1 MTNYGFY
8 LSNKIDDI
16 ANFFTGSPNNCKI
29 TIDYEDLIEYNSELE
44 SHYINT
50 NSISLPLVSID
61 DVLSYF
67 SKGKENYDE
76 YEK

>member
-8 LSNKIDDI
+8 LSNKNDDI
-16 ANFFTGSPNNCKI
+16 ANFFTGSPSKI

-44 SHYINT
+44 SNYINN
-50 NSISLPLVSID
+50 NSISLPLIAID